1 MLLAVKERYPFKV
14 ELEPGLRTWNTVEKG
29 IQYLRGT
36 AVVEMLFDPTF
47 VPNDPHQDHEIEV
60 STPKIWQKLT
70 RTAPERYVVS
80 LVAMIDR
87 YKDRN
92 RTSPIFE
99 LILTLQ
105 NLEQKLPPS
114 HASISAICH
123 MTERLDKMEKK
134 QDGMLEELSLVINHD
149 EPMAISETCDEDQDD
164 QKSLLKELVK
174 LIKVSAIKGK
184 CPPIRAKDHSKFM
197 SRAAL

>member
-1 MLLAVKERYPFKV
+1 
-14 ELEPGLRTWNTVEKG
+14 
-29 IQYLRGT
+29 
-36 AVVEMLFDPTF
+36 
-47 VPNDPHQDHEIEV
+47 
-60 STPKIWQKLT
+60 
-70 RTAPERYVVS
+70 
-80 LVAMIDR
+80 
-87 YKDRN
+87 
-92 RTSPIFE
+92 
-99 LILTLQ
+99 
-105 NLEQKLPPS
+105 
-114 HASISAICH
+114 

>member
-1 MLLAVKERYPFKV
+1 V
-14 ELEPGLRTWNTVEKG
+14 ELL
-29 IQYLRGT
+29 Y
-36 AVVEMLFDPTF
+36 DPMF
-47 VPNDPHQDHEIEV
+47 VPNDLHKDHDTERV
-60 STPKIWQKLT
+60 MSTPKIWQKLT

-134 QDGMLEELSLVINHD
+134 QDGMLEELSLLINCD
-149 EPMAISETCDEDQDD
+149 EPVVVSETTDENQND
-164 QKSLLKELVK
+164 QKSLLKELIK
-174 LIKVSAIKGK
+174 LIKISAIKGK
-184 CPPIRAKDHSKFM
+184 HLPVQANDSSKSM